1 MECRDYLA
9 NQDSAE
15 HNPNKT
21 SMKELTIG
29 IDIGG
34 TNTKYGIVDREG
46 NVVFQ
51 GSISTTQ
58 YEQFKDYFKAL
69 SAALREGIA
78 AINFEHKVIGIGV
91 GAANGN
97 YYKGTIERATNLPW
111 KGIIPLADMF
121 REEFDI
127 PAIVTN
133 DANAAAVGELVYGA
147 AKGMKDFV
155 VITLGTGLGSGFVCS
170 GVLLNGKHGIA
181 GEVGHT
187 SVNPAGRYCNCGKR
201 GCLETYVSATGIK
214 RTVYKLLADHLE
226 PSELRGISFD
236 NLTTKM
242 ITECAVR
249 GDVVALAAFEYTGR
263 ILGMKL
269 AETVVHTD
277 PEAIFLF
284 GGLSLAGD
292 LIFKPTIKHM
302 EANLMPLFRGKVK
315 VLPSALQNQAA
326 PILGASSLVWNYL
339 DNQQLK
345 EAIA

>member
-1 MECRDYLA
+1 MR
-9 NQDSAE
+9 
-15 HNPNKT
+15 
-21 SMKELTIG
+21 ELTIG

-34 TNTKYGIVDREG
+34 TNTKYGIVDKDG
-46 NVVFQ
+46 NVVVQ

-58 YEQFKDYFKAL
+58 YEEFNDFFNGMAD
-69 SAALREGIA
+69 ALRDAMKTIDYDFK
-78 AINFEHKVIGIGV
+78 ILGIGV

-97 YYKGTIERATNLPW
+97 YYKGTIERATNLKW
-111 KGIIPLADMF
+111 KGIIPLADMLTEQF
-121 REEFDI
+121 HV

-133 DANAAAVGELVYGA
+133 DANAAAVGEMVYGA
-147 AKGMKDFV
+147 AKGMKDFI
-155 VITLGTGLGSGFVCS
+155 VITLGTGLGSGFVS
-170 GVLLNGKHGIA
+170 NGLLLNGKHGIA

-226 PSELRGISFD
+226 ASELRGISFD

-242 ITECAVR
+242 ITESAVR

-269 AETVVHTD
+269 AETAVHTD

-302 EANLMPLFRGKVK
+302 EANLMPVFRGKIK
-315 VLPSALQNQAA
+315 VLPSQLQNQAA

-339 DNQQLK
+339 DNTQLK
-345 EAIA
+345 EAIV

>member
-1 MECRDYLA
+1 MR
-9 NQDSAE
+9 
-15 HNPNKT
+15 
-21 SMKELTIG
+21 ELTVG

-34 TNTKYGIVDREG
+34 TNTKFGIVDRVG
-46 NVVFQ
+46 NVLHQGNIPTTKYEEFQ
-51 GSISTTQ
+51 
-58 YEQFKDYFKAL
+58 DYFDAMA
-69 SAALREGIA
+69 AALQS
-78 AINFEHKVIGIGV
+78 AIKMLPADAKLVGIGI

-97 YYKGTIERATNLPW
+97 YYTGTIERATNLKW
-111 KGIIPLADMF
+111 KGVLPLAKMF
-121 REEFDI
+121 TDEFQI
-127 PAIVTN
+127 PCILTN
-133 DANAAAVGELVYGA
+133 DANAAAVGEMIYGH

-155 VITLGTGLGSGFVCS
+155 VITLGTGLGSGFVC
-170 GVLLNGKHGIA
+170 GGELLNGHHGIA

-187 SVNPAGRYCNCGKR
+187 SVNPNGRYCNCGKR

-236 NLTTKM
+236 NLNTKM
-242 ITECAVR
+242 ITEAAHR
-249 GDVVALAAFEYTGR
+249 GDVVAKEAYEYTGR

-292 LIFKPTIKHM
+292 LIFKPTVKHM

-326 PILGASSLVWNYL
+326 PILGASSLVWDYL
-339 DNQQLK
+339 DKLQTKAQLV
-345 EAIA
+345 

>member
-1 MECRDYLA
+1 MA
-9 NQDSAE
+9 
-15 HNPNKT
+15 
-21 SMKELTIG
+21 KELTIG

-46 NVVFQ
+46 NVLYH

-58 YEQFKDYFKAL
+58 YEEFKDYFTGLAE
-69 SAALREGIA
+69 ALRT
-78 AINFEHKVIGIGV
+78 AIKAVPGDNKIIGVGV

-97 YYKGTIERATNLPW
+97 YYKGTIERATNLKW

-121 REEFDI
+121 KEEFDL

-133 DANAAAVGELVYGA
+133 DANAAAVGEMVYGA

-155 VITLGTGLGSGFVCS
+155 VITLGTGLGSGFVS
-170 GVLLNGKHGIA
+170 NGQLLNGKHGIA

-187 SVNPAGRYCNCGKR
+187 SVNPAGRFCNCGKR

-226 PSELRGISFD
+226 DSELRGISFD

-242 ITECAVR
+242 ITESAVR

-302 EANLMPLFRGKVK
+302 EANLMPLFRGKIK
-315 VLPSALQNQAA
+315 VLPSGLQNQAA
-326 PILGASSLVWNYL
+326 PIIGASSLVWNYL
-339 DNQQLK
+339 DSSNFK
-345 EAIA
+345 EVLA

>member
-1 MECRDYLA
+1 
-9 NQDSAE
+9 
-15 HNPNKT
+15 
-21 SMKELTIG
+21 MKELTIG

-34 TNTKYGIVDREG
+34 TNTKFGIVDKEG
-46 NVVFQ
+46 TVVYQ
-51 GSISTTQ
+51 SSIPTARHD
-58 YEQFKDYFKAL
+58 EFKDYFRDL
-69 SAALREGIA
+69 CDALRSAMDSVKG
-78 AINFEHKVIGIGV
+78 EHKILGIGV

-97 YYKGTIERATNLPW
+97 YYKGTIERATNLKW

-121 REEFDI
+121 KEEFDI
-127 PAIVTN
+127 PTIITN
-133 DANAAAVGELVYGA
+133 DANAAAVGEMVYGA
-147 AKGMKDFV
+147 AKGMKDFI
-155 VITLGTGLGSGFVCS
+155 VITLGTGLGSGLVAN
-170 GVLLNGKHGIA
+170 GQLLNGKHGIA
-181 GEVGHT
+181 GELGHT
-187 SVNPAGRYCNCGKR
+187 SVNPAGRFCNCGKR

-242 ITECAVR
+242 ITECAIR
-249 GDVVALAAFEYTGR
+249 GDEVALAAFEYTGR

-292 LIFKPTIKHM
+292 LIFRPTVRHM
-302 EANLMPLFRGKVK
+302 EANLMPVFRGKVK
-315 VLPSALQNQAA
+315 ILPSGLQNQAA

-339 DNQQLK
+339 DNTHLK
-345 EAIA
+345 EAVV

>member
-1 MECRDYLA
+1 
-9 NQDSAE
+9 
-15 HNPNKT
+15 
-21 SMKELTIG
+21 MKELTVG

-34 TNTKYGIVDREG
+34 TNTKFGIVDRQG
-46 NVVFQ
+46 NVHHQ
-51 GSISTTQ
+51 GSIATTD
-58 YEQFKDYFKAL
+58 YEDFKDFFDGMAD
-69 SAALREGIA
+69 ALREAMHHVGKIG
-78 AINFEHKVIGIGV
+78 KVVGIGV

-97 YYKGTIERATNLPW
+97 YYTGTIDKATNLKW
-111 KGIIPLADMF
+111 KDELPLARMF
-121 REEFDI
+121 TEEFGI
-127 PAIVTN
+127 PCVLTN
-133 DANAAAVGELVYGA
+133 DANAAAVGEMIYGN

-155 VITLGTGLGSGFVCS
+155 VITLGTGLGSGFVCN

-187 SVNPAGRYCNCGKR
+187 SVNPTGRFCNCGKR

-236 NLTTKM
+236 NLNTKM
-242 ITECAVR
+242 ITEAAMR
-249 GDVVALAAFEYTGR
+249 GDVVAKAAFEYTGR

-269 AETVVHTD
+269 SETVVHTD

-284 GGLSLAGD
+284 GGLSQAGD

-315 VLPSALQNQAA
+315 ILPSALQNQAA
-326 PILGASSLVWNYL
+326 PILGASSLVWDYL
-339 DNQQLK
+339 DKKKHHL
-345 EAIA
+345 ETA